1 VQVFERLAVEL
12 LQQGVLAG
20 FGSSE
25 WFEGAVLVDFADNI
39 AAAAFLV
46 VE

>member
-1 VQVFERLAVEL
+1 MEL

-20 FGSSE
+20 FGSSEWFE